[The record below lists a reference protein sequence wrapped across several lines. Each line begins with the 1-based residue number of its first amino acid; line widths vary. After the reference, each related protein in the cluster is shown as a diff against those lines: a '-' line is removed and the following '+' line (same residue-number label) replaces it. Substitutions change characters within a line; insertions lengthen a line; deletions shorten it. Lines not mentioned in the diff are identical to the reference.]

1 MHHKRR
7 RHKAA
12 RAGCLLC
19 KPSKLSGWPVH
30 ELGKTGYGKLRCER
44 LSAIDLL
51 HFKRTG
57 GTVP

>member
-1 MHHKRR
+1 
-7 RHKAA
+7 
-12 RAGCLLC
+12 
-19 KPSKLSGWPVH
+19 VH